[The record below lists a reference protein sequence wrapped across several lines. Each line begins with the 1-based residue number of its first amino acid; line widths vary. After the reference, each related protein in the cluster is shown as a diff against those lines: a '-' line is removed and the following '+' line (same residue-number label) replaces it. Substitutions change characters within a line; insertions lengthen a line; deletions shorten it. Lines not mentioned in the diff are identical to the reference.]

1 VCPDGCLAGAGGVA
15 DIEAGIGPDGDECPE
30 FADDGVEGQAWRG
43 GFLGHSVRFEPCR
56 QVTCRSSAIRAA
68 PVSPGGHTRGRAQIL
83 PVCIFNSHYPITAT
97 DSTHRRLR
105 ARAHSAR
112 LISTNCPAHG

>member
-1 VCPDGCLAGAGGVA
+1 MGAWPGAGGVA
-15 DIEAGIGPDGDECPE
+15 GIEAGVGPDGDEYLE

-56 QVTCRSSAIRAA
+56 HANMPLISY

-83 PVCIFNSHYPITAT
+83 PVCIATVATRSRPPTVPIGGYVRVRTAP
-97 DSTHRRLR
+97 D
-105 ARAHSAR
+105 
-112 LISTNCPAHG
+112 